1 MSKNSKLV
9 DDVLY
14 YEDGRVNCRPED
26 NMDLSRGLFQG
37 VGYSLSNQDNKLMRI
52 YASWNTLNSHKLTIG
67 TTRQGKSRK
76 MVSDI
81 DQQIAY
87 GHNVFV
93 GEPKGSDHQEIIG
106 YVLQSALKHGR
117 EKDYIYISAYHHSAS
132 IKFNP
137 LYGKK
142 NVEIA
147 SLMSEIVDAKDAVY
161 KNIGKAK
168 VLAIVMALDFIE
180 IYDGLENPYD
190 KIFME
195 RTELAKLEIEKV
207 NELNKYIW
215 EEDYNETIHGVVW
228 DIKKDL
234 IQNADEITLKKIEE
248 AEKRNELRYK
258 SNSTIKDVIPLRT
271 FLTLKDIAQFEV
283 MENLKIL
290 AEELI
295 SRAVN
300 AKLRP
305 DIPESWK
312 RLAAEAM
319 LEIEKRLKD
328 DPAFIQKLGTSFS
341 MAVTDLITEDVGIV
355 LNSCR
360 INPLLTALTSDK
372 RGAIIVYQPFPLVYA
387 SASVALG
394 RILFSMF
401 TSMSGYVGAS
411 GYMLPKRLFINIDEA
426 GAILSP
432 IIKELSNKGGGL
444 GFSLCLY
451 TQSLADIIETL
462 EENGCR
468 ILLDNMNTKE
478 FFKVNDNTT
487 ANEVALIMGTIKKA
501 SMTTQASSKRDTR
514 TSASVE
520 EVDVANTSIIQRLD
534 ERRYLLKIGSEV
546 YLVAAPHVDDTI
558 LKIRMAMPS
567 LTQLANESENKSEY
581 VKSLMENY
589 DE

>member
-1 MSKNSKLV
+1 MSKNFRLI

-37 VGYSLSNQDNKLMRI
+37 VGYSLSSQDNKLMRI

-81 DQQIAY
+81 DQQIAC
-87 GHNVFV
+87 GHNVFI

-117 EKDYIYISAYHHSAS
+117 EKDYIYISAYHHEAS

-147 SLMSEIVDAKDAVY
+147 SLMSEIVDAKEAVY

-168 VLAIVMALDFIE
+168 VLSVVMALDFIE
-180 IYDGLENPYD
+180 KYDELENPYD

-234 IQNADEITLKKIEE
+234 IQNADEITLKKIDV

-290 AEELI
+290 ADELI
-295 SRAVN
+295 SRAQN

-305 DIPESWK
+305 DIPEEWK

-411 GYMLPKRLFINIDEA
+411 GYMLPKRLYINIDEA

>member
-1 MSKNSKLV
+1 MSKNFKLV

-290 AEELI
+290 ADELI

>member
-1 MSKNSKLV
+1 MSRNFKLV

-14 YEDGRVNCRPED
+14 YEDGKVNCRPED

-37 VGYSLSNQDNKLMRI
+37 VGYSLSSQDKKLMRI
-52 YASWNTLNSHKLTIG
+52 FAPWNTLNSHKLTIG

-81 DQQIAY
+81 DQQIAC
-87 GHNVFV
+87 GHNVFI

-117 EKDYIYISAYHHSAS
+117 EKDYIYISAYHHAAS

-137 LYGKK
+137 LFGKK

-180 IYDGLENPYD
+180 KYDELENPYD

-195 RTELAKLEIEKV
+195 RTELARLEIEKV

-215 EEDYNETIHGVVW
+215 EEDYNETMHGVVW

-290 AEELI
+290 GDELV

-328 DPAFIQKLGTSFS
+328 DPTFIQKLGTSFS

-360 INPLLTALTSDK
+360 VNPLLTALTSDK

-411 GYMLPKRLFINIDEA
+411 GYMLPKRLYINIDEA

-501 SMTTQASSKRDTR
+501 SFTTQASSKRDTR
-514 TSASVE
+514 SSASVE

-567 LTQLANESENKSEY
+567 LTQLANENENKSEY

>member
-1 MSKNSKLV
+1 MSKKFKLV

-14 YEDGRVNCRPED
+14 YEDGRINCRPED

-37 VGYSLSNQDNKLMRI
+37 VGYSLSSQDNKLVRI
-52 YASWNTLNSHKLTIG
+52 YASWNILNSHKLTIG

-93 GEPKGSDHQEIIG
+93 GDPKGSDHQEIIG

-283 MENLKIL
+283 MESLKIL
-290 AEELI
+290 ADELI

-355 LNSCR
+355 LNTCR

-558 LKIRMAMPS
+558 LKIRMPMPS
-567 LTQLANESENKSEY
+567 LTQVANESENKSEY

>member
-1 MSKNSKLV
+1 MSKNFKLV

-26 NMDLSRGLFQG
+26 NIDLSRGLFQG

-290 AEELI
+290 ADELI

-567 LTQLANESENKSEY
+567 LIQLANESENKSEY

>member
-1 MSKNSKLV
+1 MSKNFKLV

-26 NMDLSRGLFQG
+26 NIDLSRGLFQG

-290 AEELI
+290 ADELI

>member
-1 MSKNSKLV
+1 MSKNFKLV

-37 VGYSLSNQDNKLMRI
+37 VGYSLSSQDNKLTRI

-295 SRAVN
+295 SRAEN

>member
-234 IQNADEITLKKIEE
+234 IQNADEITLKKIDV

-290 AEELI
+290 AEELR
-295 SRAVN
+295 SRAQN

-305 DIPESWK
+305 DIPEEWK

-411 GYMLPKRLFINIDEA
+411 GYMLPKRLYINIDEA

-432 IIKELSNKGGGL
+432 IIKELTNKGGGL

-514 TSASVE
+514 TSSSVD

>member
-1 MSKNSKLV
+1 MSKNFKLV

-290 AEELI
+290 ADELI

-300 AKLRP
+300 AKLRT

>member
-1 MSKNSKLV
+1 MSKNFKLV

-26 NMDLSRGLFQG
+26 NIDLSRGLFQG

>member
-248 AEKRNELRYK
+248 AEERNELRYK